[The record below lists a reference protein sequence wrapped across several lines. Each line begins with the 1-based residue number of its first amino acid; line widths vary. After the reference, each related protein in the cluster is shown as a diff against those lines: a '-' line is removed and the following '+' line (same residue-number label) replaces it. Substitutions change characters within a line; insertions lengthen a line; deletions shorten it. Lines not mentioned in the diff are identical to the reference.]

1 MNRFTAN
8 RLAVRARGHFSPEL
22 GGTRVNMTL
31 DTNRAELLLL
41 PLALLFGVILAEA
54 VHQLWVAALIAIATL
69 IVFVRSRSFECG
81 DRNKLATIVRESLSD
96 ELFRPAP

>member
-1 MNRFTAN
+1 MNRFTPN

-69 IVFVRSRSFECG
+69 IVFVAAARSNAAIETNWRP
-81 DRNKLATIVRESLSD
+81 
-96 ELFRPAP
+96 LFANR